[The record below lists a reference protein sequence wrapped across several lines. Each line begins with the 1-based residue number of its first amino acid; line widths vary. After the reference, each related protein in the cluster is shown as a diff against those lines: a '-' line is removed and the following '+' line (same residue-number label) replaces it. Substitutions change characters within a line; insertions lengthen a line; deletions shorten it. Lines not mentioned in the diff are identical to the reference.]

1 VVWGLALVV
10 NKMQKNPFKM
20 PRRTLFLLAVA
31 NWDAILHHRASHRPD
46 WDPLTQ
52 PKNLGLN
59 SSYTPDL

>member
-1 VVWGLALVV
+1 
-10 NKMQKNPFKM
+10 MQKNPFKM